1 MSKNYPEAEHVKHTK
16 IITEAEI
23 QDLVETGKE
32 NVKNDVVDEVV
43 NYDSTEYSIHTLAN
57 TVDQTYGSEQ
67 ILLTISNNG
76 NNMCTTYLNDGGC
89 KVIQSYKQ

>member
-1 MSKNYPEAEHVKHTK
+1 MAKKYPEAEHVKHTK
-16 IITEAEI
+16 IITESEI

-43 NYDSTEYSIHTLAN
+43 NYDPTEYSSHSPAN
-57 TVDQTYGSEQ
+57 TVDQIDSSEQ

>member
-16 IITEAEI
+16 IITESEI

-76 NNMCTTYLNDGGC
+76 NKSWTTHLDCGGG
-89 KVIQSYKQ
+89 KLIQSYKY